1 MEGVMKKIALM
12 VIVALFF
19 YVPEMAFG
27 DSQLKTDD
35 DLEKMVVS
43 EKLERIESA
52 STRIINQERFLEA
65 SYYSYAQLLR
75 VIAESPIG
83 SNAFVHEE
91 TGFGVFD
98 ITIVTTLREGQLFY
112 IGHIAYQKHIA
123 APFYDATLVWNVWS
137 NESDNK
143 EFVLVIYAAADKVGS
158 VSSVIRF
165 PIEDSLLGNP
175 VLSFTETLNGIHHMT
190 GSAEDQD
197 KDGIVDYIHIKET
210 YLHNTKITTAKK
222 LGGSFSGRGILWND
236 IEICDNDVCKTMKL
250 G

>member
-1 MEGVMKKIALM
+1 MKKLVSVM
-12 VIVALFF
+12 VAMLFL
-19 YVPEMAFG
+19 YIPEMALG
-27 DSQLKTDD
+27 DSQPKTDD
-35 DLEKMVVS
+35 DWEKMIVS
-43 EKLERIESA
+43 EKLARIESA
-52 STRIINQERFLEA
+52 SARIINQEKFLEA

-75 VIAESPIG
+75 AVAESPLG
-83 SNAFVHEE
+83 SNTFAHGE
-91 TGFGVFD
+91 TEFGIFD

-143 EFVLVIYAAADKVGS
+143 EFILVIYAAADTVGS
-158 VSSVIRF
+158 VSSVIKF

-175 VLSFTETLNGIHHMT
+175 VFSFTETLNGIHQMT
-190 GSAEDQD
+190 GTAEDEN
-197 KDGIVDYIHIKET
+197 KDGIIDYIRIKEN
-210 YLHNTKITTAKK
+210 YLNHTKITTAKK
-222 LGGSFSGRGILWND
+222 LGGSFSGRGILWNE